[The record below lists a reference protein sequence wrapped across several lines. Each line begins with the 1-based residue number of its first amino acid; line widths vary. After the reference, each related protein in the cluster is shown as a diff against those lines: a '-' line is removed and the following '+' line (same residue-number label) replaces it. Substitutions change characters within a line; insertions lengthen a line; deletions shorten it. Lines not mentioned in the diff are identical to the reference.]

1 VEVLTPPSRKKGKLP
16 ASMAL
21 GGNVKRVL
29 ATAIAATMIAAV
41 PAVADPVKDGFLS
54 IRGPD
59 TLQPSAT
66 LRVPLRCSVECTTSA
81 RTTLKLVGDDV
92 PPSIAKGHLEAG
104 DSKNLIVELNQ
115 NAIDEITAQPDGSR
129 LRVSVYAKS
138 TATGKRAKAL
148 KVFDFTAPAP

>member
-1 VEVLTPPSRKKGKLP
+1 MGGTVKKL
-16 ASMAL
+16 
-21 GGNVKRVL
+21 
-29 ATAIAATMIAAV
+29 AATVIGGVLLAAV
-41 PAVADPVKDGFLS
+41 PAVAAPVKDGFLS

-59 TLQPSAT
+59 TLTPTAT
-66 LRVPLRCSVECTTSA
+66 LRVPLRCSVECETNA

-104 DSKNLIVELNQ
+104 NPKNLIVELNK
-115 NAIDEITAQPDGSR
+115 NAIDEITANPDGSR

-138 TATGKRAKAL
+138 TATGERVKAL

>member
-1 VEVLTPPSRKKGKLP
+1 
-16 ASMAL
+16 MAL
-21 GGNVKRVL
+21 GGNVKGIL
-29 ATAIAATMIAAV
+29 ATAIGAILIAAV
-41 PAVADPVKDGFLS
+41 PAVAQPVKKDFLS

-59 TLQPSAT
+59 TLTPAAT
-66 LRVPLRCSVECTTSA
+66 LRVPLRCSVECKTTT

-92 PPSIAKGHLEAG
+92 PPSIAKGHLQAG

-138 TATGKRAKAL
+138 IATGERVKAL
-148 KVFDFTAPAP
+148 KVFNFTAPSQTPAP

>member
-1 VEVLTPPSRKKGKLP
+1 MGGTVKKL
-16 ASMAL
+16 
-21 GGNVKRVL
+21 
-29 ATAIAATMIAAV
+29 AATVIGGVLLAAV
-41 PAVADPVKDGFLS
+41 PAVAAPVKDGFLS

-59 TLQPSAT
+59 TLTPTAT
-66 LRVPLRCSVECTTSA
+66 LRVPLRCSVECKTNA

-104 DSKNLIVELNQ
+104 NPKNLIVELNQ
-115 NAIDEITAQPDGSR
+115 NAIDEITANPDGSR

-138 TATGKRAKAL
+138 TATGERVKAL

>member
-1 VEVLTPPSRKKGKLP
+1 
-16 ASMAL
+16 M
-21 GGNVKRVL
+21 GGNVKKL
-29 ATAIAATMIAAV
+29 AATVIGGVLLAAV
-41 PAVADPVKDGFLS
+41 PAVAAPVKDGFLS

-59 TLQPSAT
+59 TLTPTAT
-66 LRVPLRCSVECTTSA
+66 LRVPLRCSVACKTNA

-104 DSKNLIVELNQ
+104 NPKNLIVQLNQ
-115 NAIDEITAQPDGSR
+115 NAIDEIIANPDGSR

-138 TATGKRAKAL
+138 IATGERVKAL